1 MPKKTEEKNKKVT
14 TTNSSKKTAAK
25 KTTAKKSAAKKTATV
40 KKPVEKVEVKKQE
53 VVIKQET
60 KKGNKKDSLLNNT
73 PFVISVCVIILL
85 VAALVLVLCTKRIP
99 KTKDGN
105 EIIAKIN
112 GKNFTANDL
121 YAELKEEY
129 GVTSL
134 TNMIDKYI
142 IEKEV
147 EITKE
152 DKKEVQEVVD
162 YYVDYAEAYE
172 TDLATFLAQYVG
184 LSNISTE
191 EEFYDFVLDDFKKS
205 KAVRNFIAE
214 DADEDDLKKH
224 YKENYSDKLTVKHI
238 LIEIDP
244 EAEDAEDAKKDAY
257 NKAVKLIKKL
267 NDTDKKK
274 LDDKFEELAKNNSDD
289 TATYNNGGLIE
300 DFGKNDMVSE
310 FWDASYELKDGE
322 YTKEPVKSEYG
333 YHIILKVSS
342 TPVEKFEDII
352 DDVKTSYA
360 EAQLASD
367 ANLYT
372 IKWDELRKKYKLEIN
387 DELIEKAYNDSIAQ
401 LTIESKNE
409 TEEK

>member
-1 MPKKTEEKNKKVT
+1 MPKKTEEKNKKATATKASKKT
-14 TTNSSKKTAAK
+14 TATKKTAA
-25 KTTAKKSAAKKTATV
+25 
-40 KKPVEKVEVKKQE
+40 KKPVEKVEVKKEE
-53 VVIKQET
+53 VVVKQEI
-60 KKGNKKDSLLNNT
+60 KKGKKKESLLNNT
-73 PFVISVCVIILL
+73 PFVISVCIIILL
-85 VAALVLVLCTKRIP
+85 VAALVLVLCTKRVP

-129 GVTSL
+129 GVSTL
-134 TNMIDKYI
+134 TKLIDEYI

-147 EITKE
+147 KINKE

-162 YYVDYAEAYE
+162 YYVDYAKAYE

-191 EEFYDFVLDDFKKS
+191 EEFYDFVLEDYKKS
-205 KAVRNFIAE
+205 KAVKNYIAE
-214 DADEDDLKKH
+214 SASKDDLKKY

-244 EAEDAEDAKKDAY
+244 EAKDAEKAKKDAY

-274 LDDKFEELAKNNSDD
+274 LDDKFEELAKKNSDD
-289 TATYNNGGLIE
+289 TATYSNGGLIE
-300 DFGKNDMVSE
+300 EFGKNDMVSA

-342 TPVEKFEDII
+342 TPVEKFDKII
-352 DDVKTSYA
+352 DDVKNSYA
-360 EAQLASD
+360 ETQLASD
-367 ANLYT
+367 SNLYN
-372 IKWDELRKKYKLEIN
+372 IKWDELRKKYKLEIK
-387 DELIEKAYNDSIAQ
+387 DELIEKAYNDSIKD
-401 LTIESKNE
+401 LTKEEE
-409 TEEK
+409 TEKEEK